1 MFFLFTIFR
10 LWLITMFRKN
20 EQKRLAYQMLVFDEV
35 VNQGS
40 FTAAAEALGH
50 TKSAV
55 SQYVSQLEQDLGVKL
70 LIRSTRQLHLTAQGE
85 AMAQRSQ
92 QLWRLL
98 TETLEA
104 AHAQQAV
111 PAGRVAITAPL
122 AFEAPLLT
130 PIIADLCREFPQLL
144 PEMHYDDA
152 RLDILQHNLD
162 MAISVGPQ
170 KDSGYHAIPIGWLDS
185 VLVAAP
191 SYINLSAPITPQ
203 NLHHHSL
210 ILLPWQRPLVL
221 EGPDA
226 LAFTTGREI
235 RLNTSISAI
244 NSAINGLGIALV
256 PSIFIQAE
264 LAEGKLQRVL
274 PEHRGPSREVF
285 AIHAYQQQLPL
296 VLRLV
301 VDRLKEAFRQKAPGS
316 V

>member
-1 MFFLFTIFR
+1 
-10 LWLITMFRKN
+10 LIRMFRKN

-70 LIRSTRQLHLTAQGE
+70 LTRSTRQLHLTTQGE
-85 AMAQRSQ
+85 AMAQRSR

-104 AHAQQAV
+104 AHDQQAV
-111 PAGRVAITAPL
+111 PGGRMAITAPL

-130 PIIADLCREFPQLL
+130 PIIAELCGEFPQLL

-170 KDSGYHAIPIGWLDS
+170 KDSGYHAIPIGRLDS

-191 SYINLSAPITPQ
+191 SYINRSAAITAES
-203 NLHHHSL
+203 LRGHSL
-210 ILLPWQRPLVL
+210 IVLPWQRPLVL
-221 EGPDA
+221 QGPSG
-226 LAFTTGREI
+226 LAFEAAKEI
-235 RLNTSISAI
+235 KVNTSISAI
-244 NSAINGLGIALV
+244 NSAIAGVGIALV
-256 PSIFIQAE
+256 PSIFIETE

-274 PEHRGPSREVF
+274 PEHSGPSREVF

-296 VLRLV
+296 ALRLV
-301 VDRLKEAFRQKAPGS
+301 VERLKEAFRQKAPVSG
-316 V
+316 